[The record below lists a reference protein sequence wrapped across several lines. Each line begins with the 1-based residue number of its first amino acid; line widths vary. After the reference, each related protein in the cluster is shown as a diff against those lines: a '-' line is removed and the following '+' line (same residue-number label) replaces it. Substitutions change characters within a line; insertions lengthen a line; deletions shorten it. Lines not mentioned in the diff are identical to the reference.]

1 MFANDD
7 YQMADPVS
15 LRLQWLWHNLTM
27 DQSAKV
33 SVSLYG
39 YREST
44 NTPELVYIDT
54 LLVRTVDGMHG
65 LWVGW
70 GRTVDGSRRAS
81 DVPQLGTRG
90 RRWKGVGQIAA

>member
-7 YQMADPVS
+7 YQLADPGS

-54 LLVRTVDGMHG
+54 LMVSDGVETAG
-65 LWVGW
+65 
-70 GRTVDGSRRAS
+70 AS
-81 DVPQLGTRG
+81 LPPRCSDSAIEKMPVIFLTLHTLNQMSL
-90 RRWKGVGQIAA
+90 A

>member
-7 YQMADPVS
+7 YQLAEPGS

-33 SVSLYG
+33 TVSLYG

-54 LLVRTVDGMHG
+54 LTVREEREAAQRGPESGME
-65 LWVGW
+65 
-70 GRTVDGSRRAS
+70 GSKME
-81 DVPQLGTRG
+81 
-90 RRWKGVGQIAA
+90 KGSKMERKE